1 MTDDRIHSEMEE
13 ELRTDTLAEILK
25 AMWVLEA
32 QIEYLQEQKEKA
44 QGQVDELEEIWKR

>member
-25 AMWVLEA
+25 AIWVLESQLERIQEKRALA
-32 QIEYLQEQKEKA
+32 QMET
-44 QGQVDELEEIWKR
+44 DELEEIWKR